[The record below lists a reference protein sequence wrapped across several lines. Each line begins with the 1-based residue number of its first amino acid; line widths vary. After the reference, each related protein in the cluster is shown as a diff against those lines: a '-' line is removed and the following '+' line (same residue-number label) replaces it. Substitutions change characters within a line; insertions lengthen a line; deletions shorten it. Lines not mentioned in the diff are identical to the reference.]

1 MHDRSPPSAAPF
13 RPVVIAPTYNNAGT
27 LVSVLRRVETVGL
40 PLIVVNDGSTDGA
53 AERLREWEFG
63 PHAGEVRVLTHS
75 RNRGKADALRR
86 GFAAA
91 AAAGRTHAVTIDTDG
106 QLDP

>member
-27 LVSVLRRVETVGL
+27 VIGVLRRVESVGL
-40 PLIVVNDGSTDGA
+40 PLIVVNDGSTDATA
-53 AERLREWEFG
+53 ARLREWEAG
-63 PHAGEVRVLTHS
+63 PHAGDVRVLTHP
-75 RNRGKADALRR
+75 RNRGKADALRT

-91 AAAGRTHAVTIDTDG
+91 AATGHTHAVTI
-106 QLDP
+106 